1 MEKLYISSGKQ
12 CRMKIGLS
20 TQDYAQILFIFILQV
35 YIRCLQSVQCF
46 SFPNR
51 TNVTSLLKARYF
63 ITRGVT
69 RKLYCA
75 HCHFDRMCKLDRG
88 IYSNI

>member
-1 MEKLYISSGKQ
+1 MEKHYISSGKQ

-51 TNVTSLLKARYF
+51 TNVTSRSLICDPTSEGKVFYHPWSDQKTVLRALPF
-63 ITRGVT
+63 
-69 RKLYCA
+69 
-75 HCHFDRMCKLDRG
+75 
-88 IYSNI
+88 